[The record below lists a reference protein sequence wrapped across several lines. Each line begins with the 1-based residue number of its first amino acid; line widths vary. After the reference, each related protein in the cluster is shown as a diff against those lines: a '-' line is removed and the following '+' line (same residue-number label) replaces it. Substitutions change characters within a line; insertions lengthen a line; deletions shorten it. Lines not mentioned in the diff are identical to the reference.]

1 MSRSSL
7 IGTLAVVLC
16 LPAVTVAWLGF
27 RLIEQDRAL
36 EAQRVAESRELSA
49 SQAVQTLSALL
60 SDPGLLSKSP
70 GEGALL
76 ALLPGSPLLYHESVP
91 APPEA
96 PSDSFR
102 EGETLEFKVGNAT
115 AATEI
120 YRKQAE
126 ALDPLLRAGALY
138 RLGRALNKAGRGDEA
153 LQTYSMLARMETAAA
168 GGWPA
173 PIAATWSRCS
183 LLESTG
189 RAKELRDEA
198 LRLQAIL
205 LSGRYLITRAGYAA
219 FADDAARWSGRPR
232 PTDLE
237 RLTDAVIL
245 IEAGVR
251 DSSRPTSGR
260 AGLAVQGEPVTIVW
274 GQTSGKLAV
283 FAATQAFVAREWLSK
298 LAPGVWLRDESGKDL
313 RPPRPGPAAVIY
325 PVQSRL
331 PWTVLAVAPPQG
343 GDSGTRRNL
352 LLVLLGAVGFFTL
365 AGAYIVFRALKRDF
379 LLARMQEDFVSAV
392 SHEFRTP
399 LTTLRQI
406 SESLEEGRVTS
417 EERRVSYYRSLSR
430 ATQRLHRLVEDLLD
444 FRRMQ
449 SGALEYRRT
458 RINAREF
465 TAQVA
470 SDFQREVE
478 DRGFQVAAAPAP
490 DVCFLADREALTR
503 ALWNLLDNAVKYS
516 GAARS
521 VELAAEC
528 RDRVVEWSVRDHGIG
543 IPARERPLVFQKFY
557 RGDGARLGG
566 IRGTGIGLA
575 MVEQIVAA
583 HGGRVSVVSEEGA
596 GSVFTMSIPREET
609 ECIES

>member
-1 MSRSSL
+1 MSRRSL

-16 LPAVTVAWLGF
+16 LPAATVAWLGL

-36 EAQRVAESRELSA
+36 ETQRVTESRELSA
-49 SQAVQTLSALL
+49 SKAVQTLSTLL

-76 ALLPGSPLLYHESVP
+76 ALLPGSPLLYHDSVP
-91 APPEA
+91 APSEA
-96 PSDSFR
+96 PADSFR
-102 EGETLEFKVGNAT
+102 EGENLEFQGGD
-115 AATEI
+115 AASAIGI

-126 ALDPLLRAGALY
+126 ARDALVRAGALY
-138 RLGRALNKAGRGDEA
+138 RLGRSLKKAGRSEEA
-153 LQTYSMLARMETAAA
+153 LQIYSTLARMETAAA

-173 PIAATWSRCS
+173 PIAAAWSRCS
-183 LLESTG
+183 LFESAG
-189 RAKELRDEA
+189 RAKEMRDESV
-198 LRLQAIL
+198 RLQETL
-205 LSGRYLITRAGYAA
+205 LSGRYSITRAGYAA

-237 RLTDAVIL
+237 RLTDAVIV

-251 DSSRPTSGR
+251 DASRPASGR
-260 AGLAVQGEPVTIVW
+260 AGLSVQGEPITVVW
-274 GQTSGKLAV
+274 GQTRGRLAV
-283 FAATQAFVAREWLSK
+283 FAATMAFVEREWLSRV
-298 LAPGVWLRDESGKDL
+298 APGVWLRDESGKDL
-313 RPPRPGPAAVIY
+313 RAPRPGQTTVLYPAE
-325 PVQSRL
+325 SRL
-331 PWTVLAVAPPQG
+331 PWTVLVVAPPQG
-343 GDSGTRRNL
+343 NDLGTRRNL
-352 LLVLLGAVGFFTL
+352 LLVLLGAVGVFTL
-365 AGAYIVFRALKRDF
+365 AGAFIVFRALKRDF

-406 SESLEEGRVTS
+406 SESLEDGRVTS
-417 EERRVSYYRSLSR
+417 EDRRASYYRSLSR

-465 TAQVA
+465 TGQIA

-478 DRGFQVAAAPAP
+478 DRGFQVAALPGP
-490 DVCFLADREALTR
+490 DVHIFADREALTR

-516 GAARS
+516 GASRS
-521 VELAAEC
+521 VELGVAC
-528 RDRVVEWSVRDHGIG
+528 RDRAVEWSVRDYGIG
-543 IPARERPLVFQKFY
+543 ISARERALVFQKFY
-557 RGDGARLGG
+557 RGDGARLAG

-583 HGGRVSVVSEEGA
+583 HGGHVSVASEEGA
-596 GSVFTMSIPREET
+596 GSVFTMSIPREEA